1 MSYRKTHRKTIQ
13 WNQDKE
19 TQNDKFNREIEIIQK
34 NQTTSKVEEYNEW
47 NENENIGLAKKLQK
61 TPNELLGQPNRKDKG
76 D

>member
-47 NENENIGLAKKLQK
+47 NEKI
-61 TPNELLGQPNRKDKG
+61 D
-76 D
+76 